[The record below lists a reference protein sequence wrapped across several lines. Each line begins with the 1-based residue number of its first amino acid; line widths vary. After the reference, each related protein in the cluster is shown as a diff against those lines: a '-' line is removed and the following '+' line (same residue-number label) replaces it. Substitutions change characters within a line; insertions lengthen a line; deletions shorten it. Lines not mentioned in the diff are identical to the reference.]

1 MRETGVDAGVF
12 EAMANIS
19 KWALATD
26 MAGWCK
32 FFHIG
37 PMEFPG
43 GCWVEVFFLRVNTY
57 IHGPKSRRR

>member
-19 KWALATD
+19 KWELATD

-43 GCWVEVFFLRVNTY
+43 GCWGEVFFLRVNT
-57 IHGPKSRRR
+57 